1 MWYFFMQVWPIA
13 LIVLAR
19 DVDDDDDDEHG
30 DVQSNVRG
38 LADLRVWHA

>member
-19 DVDDDDDDEHG
+19 DVDDDDDEHG